1 MSKPEVEA
9 HGLRKAF
16 GKVQALDDLSLA
28 AVPVVFLLVFT
39 SAAFVPAT
47 AMPGWLQAF
56 GTHQPV
62 DALVNAERA
71 LILGG
76 PAAHDVL
83 ISLAWSGGLLVVF
96 ALLAARTY
104 ARMGR

>member
-1 MSKPEVEA
+1 MSKPMVEA
-9 HGLRKAF
+9 YDLRKTF
-16 GKVQALDDLSLA
+16 GMVQALDGLSLA
-28 AVPVVFLLVFT
+28 
-39 SAAFVPAT
+39 VPAGSVLGLLGPNGSGKT
-47 AMPGWLQAF
+47 
-56 GTHQPV
+56 TTV
-62 DALVNAERA
+62 S
-71 LILGG
+71 ILGG